1 MTAGDVFD
9 FFEVHFFLLGW
20 FLLCSTDFF
29 CISLAS
35 SLSSLNFVRFYAW
48 LSSSFPDCCLS
59 GLEINDIMT
68 LGLVTKSSQ
77 WRLFLSFRN
86 FCKVLLPAVDIRAML
101 LGSWR
106 LTFSS
111 LSCLMFP
118 PSDQTMDPLW
128 LSLTR
133 FWFDSLHCNCDL
145 PNANRICLIFA
156 IKTDHSLFHQVTPF
170 RFSSRRP
177 IWLVLFVITWRCDR
191 SSNSVVCVLSREI

>member
-1 MTAGDVFD
+1 M
-9 FFEVHFFLLGW
+9 
-20 FLLCSTDFF
+20 
-29 CISLAS
+29 I
-35 SLSSLNFVRFYAW
+35 
-48 LSSSFPDCCLS
+48 
-59 GLEINDIMT
+59 
-68 LGLVTKSSQ
+68 
-77 WRLFLSFRN
+77 
-86 FCKVLLPAVDIRAML
+86 L
-101 LGSWR
+101 LGSSR
-106 LTFSS
+106 LTSSS

-156 IKTDHSLFHQVTPF
+156 IKTDHSLFHQVTPC

-191 SSNSVVCVLSREI
+191 SSNSVVCVLSEEIWDGNGLLQGIGWLWKSSQKIEKMSLVLWETLSVVISFCGRRSEVSCAAFCIVG